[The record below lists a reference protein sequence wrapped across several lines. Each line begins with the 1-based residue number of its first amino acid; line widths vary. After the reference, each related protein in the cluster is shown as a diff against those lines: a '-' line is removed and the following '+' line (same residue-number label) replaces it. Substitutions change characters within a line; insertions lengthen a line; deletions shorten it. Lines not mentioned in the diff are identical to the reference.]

1 MKIENYDD
9 LKFTSLKNGI
19 DVINFKYKGV
29 DYVLNNGGTEMTLT
43 MTLYKKITKN
53 KLEHIKGYYG
63 VDFGI
68 IKYKNNKINLKSID
82 KEHFVLSLIK
92 RKILQGTKE
101 QLIRI
106 KEIERDDLEKN
117 LNLIKQKINKI
128 NEEILKIE
136 LEEEESSE
144 KDNSI

>member
-9 LKFTSLKNGI
+9 LKFTSLKYGVG
-19 DVINFKYKGV
+19 VIHFKYKNI
-29 DYVLNNGGTEMTLT
+29 DYTLINGGTEMTLT
-43 MTLYKKITKN
+43 MTLYKGRTKS
-53 KLEHIKGYYG
+53 KLEYIKGYYG

-68 IKYKNNKINLKSID
+68 IKYKNNKRNLKSID

-106 KEIERDDLEKN
+106 KEIERDGLEKN
-117 LNLIKQKINKI
+117 LNSIKQKINKI

-136 LEEEESSE
+136 LEEVEN
-144 KDNSI
+144 DD

>member
-1 MKIENYDD
+1 M
-9 LKFTSLKNGI
+9 LQ
-19 DVINFKYKGV
+19 
-29 DYVLNNGGTEMTLT
+29 
-43 MTLYKKITKN
+43 LYKKRI
-53 KLEHIKGYYG
+53 E
-63 VDFGI
+63 D
-68 IKYKNNKINLKSID
+68 LKRRRN
-82 KEHFVLSLIK
+82 E
-92 RKILQGTKE
+92 ILQGTKE

>member
-43 MTLYKKITKN
+43 MTLYKKTTKN
-53 KLEHIKGYYG
+53 KLEYIKGYYG

>member
-1 MKIENYDD
+1 ME
-9 LKFTSLKNGI
+9 LKEGMYIRSKDI
-19 DVINFKYKGV
+19 V
-29 DYVLNNGGTEMTLT
+29 
-43 MTLYKKITKN
+43 
-53 KLEHIKGYYG
+53 
-63 VDFGI
+63 
-68 IKYKNNKINLKSID
+68 
-82 KEHFVLSLIK
+82 
-92 RKILQGTKE
+92 TKE

>member
-68 IKYKNNKINLKSID
+68 IKYKNNKRNLKSID